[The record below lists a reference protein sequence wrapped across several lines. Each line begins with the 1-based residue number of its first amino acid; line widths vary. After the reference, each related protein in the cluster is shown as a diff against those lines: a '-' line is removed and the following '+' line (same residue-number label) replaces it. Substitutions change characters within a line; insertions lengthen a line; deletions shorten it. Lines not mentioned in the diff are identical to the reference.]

1 MEGDARPSVDS
12 TQAHVGMP
20 MKCEGV
26 LLQPA
31 LVRRLIWNLVPA
43 SVLVG
48 ALWMALAGDNGL
60 LERSSLQQRLFATEA
75 RVSFIE
81 EGNREL
87 EAEIRALKT
96 APQVR
101 QRAAA
106 ERLLRAEEGSTIY
119 RFEAP

>member
-1 MEGDARPSVDS
+1 
-12 TQAHVGMP
+12 
-20 MKCEGV
+20 
-26 LLQPA
+26 
-31 LVRRLIWNLVPA
+31 
-43 SVLVG
+43 
-48 ALWMALAGDNGL
+48 MALAGDNGL